1 MREMSRPPV
10 ALVAGV
16 LVLLLLVGGAR
27 FAAHCLTFEQASDQP
42 AATGTPPPAAPSASA
57 SEQPADRSGERTW
70 QRTAQVYGR
79 AFTRTDDGRSAWL
92 ARMRNLVSP
101 NLADGYVYTDLA
113 LVPRAAFDRF
123 SGGESIAGET
133 PSRAARLHYA
143 GGLAVDTVISQNPTS
158 RLWVVTSAQPARGPG
173 PQAPGR
179 DDEGHGADEDGVS
192 A

>member
-1 MREMSRPPV
+1 MKEMSRPPV

-16 LVLLLLVGGAR
+16 LVLLLVGVST
-27 FAAHCLTFEQASDQP
+27 FAAHGLTSEQASDRS
-42 AATGTPPPAAPSASA
+42 AATGTPAPAAPSTST
-57 SEQPADRSGERTW
+57 SEQPADRSGERTS

-79 AFTRTDDGRSAWL
+79 AFTRTDRGRSAWL

-113 LVPRAAFDRF
+113 LVPRAAFDWF

-133 PSRAARLHYA
+133 PSRAVRLHYA

-158 RLWVVTSAQPARGPG
+158 RLWVVTSTQPARGPG